1 MFGVVVCA
9 LVPNRKMS
17 DPFSPSPAFHG
28 LTAKSLMTSGT
39 FIWDSRFLGLFY
51 FVHHSC
57 AWNGSWNYFTLLHL
71 DPTAPQGY
79 FVPIIDGTILELTAG
94 EEKTREILSKIE
106 DRISTP
112 QVHKVIH
119 DLKSS
124 CADLH
129 NVVDDPLP
137 AAKAAADKVLA
148 ARMDKAVHINDEF
161 NNHGANC
168 SVAGPSAVNDQGE
181 TLRKGTPSSL
191 MDWNP
196 TAQSLLWEDSLDPD
210 GSRSQSHRPHLPSPR
225 RISVSPL
232 QVAENKARRRRA
244 RRWSSVEEETLRKGV
259 EQFGSSNWKDILIH
273 NPDAFIGRTT
283 VDLKD
288 KWRNMMR

>member
-57 AWNGSWNYFTLLHL
+57 AWN
-71 DPTAPQGY
+71 
-79 FVPIIDGTILELTAG
+79 AG

>member
-1 MFGVVVCA
+1 M
-9 LVPNRKMS
+9 
-17 DPFSPSPAFHG
+17 
-28 LTAKSLMTSGT
+28 
-39 FIWDSRFLGLFY
+39 
-51 FVHHSC
+51 
-57 AWNGSWNYFTLLHL
+57 
-71 DPTAPQGY
+71 
-79 FVPIIDGTILELTAG
+79 PIIDGTILELTAG
-94 EEKTREILSKIE
+94 KEKAREILSKIE

-148 ARMDKAVHINDEF
+148 ARMDKAVHINDEEF
-161 NNHGANC
+161 NNQTANC
-168 SVAGPSAVNDQGE
+168 SIAGPSAVNDQGE
-181 TLRKGTPSSL
+181 TLRKGTPSSF

-225 RISVSPL
+225 KISVSPL

>member
-1 MFGVVVCA
+1 
-9 LVPNRKMS
+9 MS

-181 TLRKGTPSSL
+181 TLRKVGGF
-191 MDWNP
+191 
-196 TAQSLLWEDSLDPD
+196 A
-210 GSRSQSHRPHLPSPR
+210 
-225 RISVSPL
+225 
-232 QVAENKARRRRA
+232 
-244 RRWSSVEEETLRKGV
+244 
-259 EQFGSSNWKDILIH
+259 
-273 NPDAFIGRTT
+273 
-283 VDLKD
+283 
-288 KWRNMMR
+288 